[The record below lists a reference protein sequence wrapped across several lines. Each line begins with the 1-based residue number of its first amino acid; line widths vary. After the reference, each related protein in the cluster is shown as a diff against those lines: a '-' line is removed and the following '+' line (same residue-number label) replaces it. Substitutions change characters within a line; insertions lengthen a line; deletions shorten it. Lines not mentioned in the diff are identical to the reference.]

1 MELLFFFLLRVMPS
15 YLRILAV
22 LDLLTVI
29 LNFVMRKS
37 LKLGTEVK
45 VCLEVIS
52 FMIYLS

>member
-29 LNFVMRKS
+29 LNFVRRKS